1 MAVAAKYLF
10 IFQALDL
17 SDLKAN
23 WSETKYFIFWEST
36 SKTAKLF
43 KIQLIARWFI
53 L

>member
-23 WSETKYFIFWEST
+23 WSETKYFEKVPVKQQNYLKFN
-36 SKTAKLF
+36 
-43 KIQLIARWFI
+43 
-53 L
+53 